1 MSIQTRYTD
10 DYFYLLLSKFK
21 LVYLLSLDPS
31 FFLLIV
37 VIEHATCIVK
47 MVVFTFKI
55 KAEGPYPLSST
66 TTSPVATCL
75 IWNFCATLILFFR
88 PEHGC
93 KQTRNNLKKR

>member
-47 MVVFTFKI
+47 RLFLHLKSKQRGAIVRMK
-55 KAEGPYPLSST
+55 LNNR
-66 TTSPVATCL
+66 
-75 IWNFCATLILFFR
+75 NF
-88 PEHGC
+88 
-93 KQTRNNLKKR
+93 

>member
-37 VIEHATCIVK
+37 VIEQMNMQPA
-47 MVVFTFKI
+47 
-55 KAEGPYPLSST
+55 S
-66 TTSPVATCL
+66 
-75 IWNFCATLILFFR
+75 
-88 PEHGC
+88 
-93 KQTRNNLKKR
+93 

>member
-55 KAEGPYPLSST
+55 KAEGRN
-66 TTSPVATCL
+66 PVLRQAL
-75 IWNFCATLILFFR
+75 WPPA
-88 PEHGC
+88 
-93 KQTRNNLKKR
+93 